1 MQWEFNNDENVLIS
15 YLGENKPNLISEITS
30 HLTEI
35 GGEFSGVTFATLGRV
50 CELTMVYQTTRQS
63 KFTGS
68 SKRNSNLQSLKDGQ
82 TQINR
87 IPINTDTGPTS
98 KITHRIVLSGDDK
111 KGLLHKIIKTL
122 DDNNALII
130 RMNTEKISYPE
141 NTQYIS
147 RFAISIRDE
156 NAPECLA
163 QIVKVAGEMKLTF
176 RYETS

>member
-1 MQWEFNNDENVLIS
+1 MTENVLIS

-50 CELTMVYQTTRQS
+50 CELTMVYQTTDKLNLKNLQEEV
-63 KFTGS
+63 
-68 SKRNSNLQSLKDGQ
+68 SNLSSLKDGQ
-82 TQINR
+82 TQIK
-87 IPINTDTGPTS
+87 PLPLNTDTGPTS